1 MGKRGGGRGNEGGLY
16 PASITSDVLWTTTF
30 HYPVAWSLSQVSA
43 CTLATLRAG
52 DDSALNPQTCKSNA
66 YMLTPVYSRQQD
78 TPKGGKQANL
88 CRAVGTTAAMAAPLF
103 VLLINYSYTGPRQRH
118 YSRYGHGHTGC
129 LEPH

>member
-52 DDSALNPQTCKSNA
+52 DDSTLSPQSYKSNA
-66 YMLTPVYSRQQD
+66 YTLT
-78 TPKGGKQANL
+78 L
-88 CRAVGTTAAMAAPLF
+88 CIQGNRIPLKVVNKLTF
-103 VLLINYSYTGPRQRH
+103 AGP
-118 YSRYGHGHTGC
+118 
-129 LEPH
+129 